1 MRRLICS
8 VIAVALVC
16 ALSGIA
22 RADQVVYSTTG
33 AFSAGSSSALV
44 GTGPASLALNG
55 QTLTFVGTA
64 QDIMAP
70 SLANMGQFTAT
81 TSTGGSLADFSGAQ
95 FTLTITQSIP
105 TPAGPQDV
113 VANLSG
119 SLQFNGST
127 LSLDFGTNTVTF
139 TGGGFTTIYY
149 PSTPNAFATPG
160 ATAIAATN
168 GGVAQMTTLQGS
180 VNIIGQ
186 AEPAPLPTTAG
197 LGLVLLGGL
206 GFGRVR
212 RMNLA

>member
-16 ALSGIA
+16 ALAGIA

-33 AFSAGSSSALV
+33 AFGAGATGAVV
-44 GTGPASLALNG
+44 GTGPASLSLNG
-55 QTLTFVGTA
+55 QALTFVGTA
-64 QDIMAP
+64 QSVNAP
-70 SLANMGQFTAT
+70 TLASMGQFTAI
-81 TSTGGSLADFSGAQ
+81 TSTSSSLADFTGAQ
-95 FTLTITQSIP
+95 FTLTITQSVP
-105 TPAGPQDV
+105 TPAGPQDI

-119 SLQFNGST
+119 TLQFNGST

-149 PSTPNAFATPG
+149 PSTPNAFAVPA

-168 GGVAQMTTLQGS
+168 GGASQMTTLQGS
-180 VNIIGQ
+180 VNIIGNG
-186 AEPAPLPTTAG
+186 APAPLPTTAG
-197 LGLVLLGGL
+197 MGLVLLGGL

-212 RMNLA
+212 RMNLV